1 MSKAPVYLDTS
12 SKLSYCDK
20 CFLEHVYKKTVKTI
34 KHYQMLQPNDK
45 IMLALSGGKDSITL
59 TDIMGR
65 ISKRM
70 NGIQLFAVTIDEG
83 VETEKGSYRTEAISF
98 ARSVAEKYSIPYKVY
113 SYKQLF
119 GENLSRYV
127 DAKAYSGSA
136 CSVCGVFRRRAL
148 NLAAKELGATKIATG
163 HNKDD
168 EAQTFLMNVLRGDLE
183 RIIRSNNENPEFIP
197 RIKPLKRLF
206 EREIAMYAYLRGYNF
221 QTNEC
226 PFSQETVRDKMRVL
240 LEQSNTFISG
250 VYDALLNLQDELIQ
264 QLNKDRSTINHC
276 RSCGGPTSP
285 KREICKA
292 CEYKQA
298 LEVLGTLN

>member
-1 MSKAPVYLDTS
+1 
-12 SKLSYCDK
+12 
-20 CFLEHVYKKTVKTI
+20 
-34 KHYQMLQPNDK
+34 
-45 IMLALSGGKDSITL
+45 
-59 TDIMGR
+59 
-65 ISKRM
+65 
-70 NGIQLFAVTIDEG
+70 
-83 VETEKGSYRTEAISF
+83 
-98 ARSVAEKYSIPYKVY
+98 
-113 SYKQLF
+113 
-119 GENLSRYV
+119 
-127 DAKAYSGSA
+127 
-136 CSVCGVFRRRAL
+136 VFRRRAL